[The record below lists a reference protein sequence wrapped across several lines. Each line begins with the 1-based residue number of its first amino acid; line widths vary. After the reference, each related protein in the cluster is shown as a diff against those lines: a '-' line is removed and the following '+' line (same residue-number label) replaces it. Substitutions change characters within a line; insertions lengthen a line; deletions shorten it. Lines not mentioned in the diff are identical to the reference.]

1 MAFKIA
7 NRARQLLIL
16 ELNSGKSV
24 YLAPGQASDA
34 IEDYE
39 TNGNRKFEK
48 LLSNGFIEIIS
59 PGETANQAQATSGD
73 SAQASRK
80 KIKS

>member
-24 YLAPGQASDA
+24 YLAPGQESGA

-39 TNGNRKFEK
+39 TNGNRQFEK
-48 LLSNGFIEIIS
+48 LLSNGFIETATI
-59 PGETANQAQATSGD
+59 GETAKEAQATPQN

-80 KIKS
+80 REKP